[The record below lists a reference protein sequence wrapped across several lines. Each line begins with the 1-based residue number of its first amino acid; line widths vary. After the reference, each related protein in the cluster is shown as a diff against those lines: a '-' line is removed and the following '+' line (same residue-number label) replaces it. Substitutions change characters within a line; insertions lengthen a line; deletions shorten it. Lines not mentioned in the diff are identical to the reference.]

1 MPKGQKS
8 RDQKAA
14 SQAEKDAAA
23 SAAAEREESASW
35 EDGAKNGKK
44 AAAAAE
50 KEAERMR
57 KAKEKAELQEA
68 DSEALSSIAV
78 KKKPAKKKKGGDDLS
93 LLNAALS
100 SMPKTKA
107 QKEVEAK
114 KKAAEDKKLAAKKEE
129 EEALR
134 LRNEAADRQAAK
146 NIEYAK
152 KGMIAN
158 ASDELMVKINN
169 KLNDEDEID
178 ATGLEGTLSALD
190 SGLGGGSEKGDSHPE
205 KRMKALYNA
214 YLERQLPI
222 MKEDHPGL
230 KLSQYKERIFDSWK
244 KSPEN
249 PMNQKASASSEKE
262 SAEAVETV
270 FDI

>member
-1 MPKGQKS
+1 MPKGQKA

-23 SAAAEREESASW
+23 IAAAEREEAASW
-35 EDGAKNGKK
+35 EEGTKTNKK

-50 KEAERMR
+50 KEAERLR

-68 DSEALSSIAV
+68 DNEALSSIIV
-78 KKKPAKKKKGGDDLS
+78 KKKPVKKKKGGDDLA

-114 KKAAEDKKLAAKKEE
+114 KKAAEDKKLAARKEE

-158 ASDELMVKINN
+158 ASDELMVKIDN
-169 KLNDEDEID
+169 KLDDEDEID
-178 ATGLEGTLSALD
+178 VTGLEGTLSALD
-190 SGLGGGSEKGDSHPE
+190 SGLGGSEKTDSHPE

-222 MKEDHPGL
+222 MKEEHPGL

-249 PMNQKASASSEKE
+249 PMNQKVSAGSET
-262 SAEAVETV
+262 EAVETV
-270 FDI
+270 FDV